1 MPVDRSAASNGQP
14 LRVSMLVWN
23 TFLNDARVL
32 NEARTLARAGYA
44 VRVHALALPGVTPA
58 FETLEPGLS
67 VQRCGGGQGRK
78 QQGGGAGRFKGLSLV
93 LQLCTRIF
101 AMLQMG
107 WAVLAAR
114 PHVVHAHDVNMLP
127 LAWLAAR
134 IARVPLIYDAHEI
147 STGREGYQAF
157 RGLVACLEKRIM
169 PRAAG
174 TITTT
179 DARAKFF
186 ARAYSIARP
195 VVLQNRPRFLQA
207 AGSNRLRKE
216 LQLSEHWPIV
226 LYQGGLQPGRG
237 LACLVEAAADVPD
250 TYFVFVGGGVL
261 AGELKE
267 RAERL
272 GLTERVYFINT
283 VPLAELPQYTA
294 SADIGVQPIE
304 NTCLNHFTTD
314 SNKLFE
320 YVQAGLPVV
329 ASDLPEIRRVVREHE
344 LGLLVR
350 PGHTAS
356 LVAAL
361 RALVEDGA
369 LRQRYSARSRT
380 AAQVLNWEQQEHLL
394 LGLYQQVLGHGR
406 ENNDDAEGQQ

>member
-1 MPVDRSAASNGQP
+1 MSDEGTRS
-14 LRVSMLVWN
+14 LCISMLVWN
-23 TFLNDARVL
+23 IFLNDARVL

-78 QQGGGAGRFKGLSLV
+78 QQGGGAGRFRGWSLM
-93 LQLCTRIF
+93 LQLSTRIF

-114 PHVVHAHDVNMLP
+114 PQVVHAHDVNMLP
-127 LAWLAAR
+127 LAWLVSR
-134 IARVPLIYDAHEI
+134 FLRVPLIYDAHEI
-147 STGREGYQAF
+147 STGREGYQSF
-157 RGLVACLEKRIM
+157 RGLVAWLEKRIM

-186 ARAYSIARP
+186 ARAYGIARP
-195 VVLQNRPRFLQA
+195 VVLQNRPRFLQTFQ
-207 AGSNRLRKE
+207 SNRLREE
-216 LQLSEHWPIV
+216 LQLSEPWPIV
-226 LYQGGLQPGRG
+226 VYQGGLQPGRG
-237 LACLVEAAADVPD
+237 LQRLVEAAAGVSEA
-250 TYFVFVGGGVL
+250 YFVFIGGGVL
-261 AGELKE
+261 AAELQSL
-267 RAERL
+267 AGQL
-272 GLTERVYFINT
+272 DLTERVHFINT
-283 VPLAELPQYTA
+283 VPLAELPDYTA

-329 ASDLPEIRRVVREHE
+329 ASDLPEIRRVVREHQ
-344 LGLLVR
+344 LGLLVQ
-350 PGHTAS
+350 PGDTAS
-356 LVAAL
+356 LVTAL
-361 RALVEDGA
+361 CALVGDAA
-369 LRQRYSARSRT
+369 LRQRYSAQSRT

-394 LGLYQQVLGHGR
+394 LELYRRVMGEESRPRH
-406 ENNDDAEGQQ
+406 DAEVGQ